1 MAPLTNALL
10 FSAVATAAAFSPGA
24 PAATF
29 TRQSVIVQENFGF
42 DFAEDQSDNTPDEIL
57 GEANYKQWVG
67 TVVDPNNSFLNR
79 QYNVIRRVR
88 ELDIIGLTAKYG
100 ILSKL
105 EKNGLDLEA
114 IEGLLPTAEKL
125 GLLSLVANNQQLLI
139 NGIAPLLV
147 EPAPLLLPGVA
158 GLLDAGPSGF
168 YLAASS
174 VVGLDYLL
182 FANHVEIP
190 FVGLSA
196 GLFGGLLLVPLA
208 SVLGGLGVFLAVAGK
223 K

>member
-79 QYNVIRRVR
+79 QVSGTNADRSV
-88 ELDIIGLTAKYG
+88 ESG
-100 ILSKL
+100 
-105 EKNGLDLEA
+105 
-114 IEGLLPTAEKL
+114 PTGQTMSPPL
-125 GLLSLVANNQQLLI
+125 G
-139 NGIAPLLV
+139 
-147 EPAPLLLPGVA
+147 ER
-158 GLLDAGPSGF
+158 
-168 YLAASS
+168 
-174 VVGLDYLL
+174 
-182 FANHVEIP
+182 
-190 FVGLSA
+190 SA
-196 GLFGGLLLVPLA
+196 DE
-208 SVLGGLGVFLAVAGK
+208 
-223 K
+223 